1 MSVAGDQRVT
11 LPARAYVEREVFE
24 AELDHVFARS
34 WIFVCPERAVAEPGT
49 FATANVAGEPVAVVR
64 GDDGEL
70 RALSN
75 VCRHRAMQILSGTG
89 SCPKVLRCPYH
100 GWTYRQDGQLA
111 AVPEARG
118 FAALDREGVRLPAF
132 RVESLAG
139 LVFVSLDADVPPLAE
154 WFGDARGRL
163 ETLGIGGLKVEGPFV
178 VEYPYNWK
186 NLADNYL
193 EGYHI
198 PVGHPGLLRMLDYKR
213 YDPQLGHRHAWISA
227 PLRDKPSVV
236 RRERLYQR
244 LVRPMDAYPADL
256 HGMWAYAHLFPGLFL
271 DLYPDQYDTWQMV
284 PLGPERTQTV
294 SWIFTPEQEP
304 FANRIARKIN
314 WRFNDAVMNEDKTL
328 CAGVQKGL
336 GARTYER
343 GVLNRNERAIAHYHD
358 LLREMVPGIDDV

>member
-1 MSVAGDQRVT
+1 MSIAGEQRVT
-11 LPARAYVEREVFE
+11 LPARAYVEREVYE
-24 AELDHVFARS
+24 AELDGVFARA
-34 WIFVCPERAVAEPGT
+34 WIFVCP
-49 FATANVAGEPVAVVR
+49 
-64 GDDGEL
+64 DGEL

-75 VCRHRAMQILSGTG
+75 VCRHRAMQILEGAG
-89 SCPKVLRCPYH
+89 RCPKVLRCPYH

-118 FAALDREGVRLPAF
+118 FPALDRAGVALPSF

-139 LVFVSLDADVPPLAE
+139 LVFVSLDRGAAPLRE
-154 WFGDARGRL
+154 WFGDVADRL
-163 ETLGIGGLKVEGPFV
+163 ETLGIAGLKAEGPIV
-178 VEYPYNWK
+178 AEYPYNWK

-198 PVGHPGLLRMLDYKR
+198 PIGHPGLLRMLDYKR
-213 YDPQLGHRHAWISA
+213 YEPQLGRRHAWISA

-244 LVRPMDAYPADL
+244 FVRPMDAYPADL
-256 HGMWAYAHLFPGLFL
+256 HGTWAYAHLFPGLFL

-284 PLGPERTQTV
+284 PVAPDRTLTV
-294 SWIFTPEQEP
+294 SWVFTPEQEP
-304 FANRIARKIN
+304 FTNRIARRIN
-314 WRFNDAVMNEDKTL
+314 WRFNEAVMDEDKTL

-336 GARTYER
+336 GARTYQR

-358 LLREMVPGIDDV
+358 LLRELVPGIDEG